1 MTLLLPMAYSL
12 PTAEQRKMPIIQT
25 SVPRVL
31 AVLAGVVLLGAPARV
46 SADTETI
53 RVAGAGFALGASPAI
68 HADTNQIK
76 LALQVPP
83 TALPFAQS
91 AVKQNPAPALL
102 GPDSKTPYFTVRF
115 ALPVPPDNDTN
126 LTGALTGLDPAVL
139 AHNHSPGFEIL
150 PNGDALAVYFSAKSS
165 SGANESGP
173 ETCFVQ
179 ARLRYGA
186 DQWDPPELFFDF
198 KGLNDQSGLLWND
211 GGTLRFFGGGR
222 GASPWLPFKLATSTN
237 HGATWTLSLPQ
248 LDRPATDFT
257 PQPIANAF
265 RDPIHGAIFFAMDAE
280 KDESFLWR
288 STDGGVHWHDMGG
301 RTSGRHSTMVPLD
314 DNGNLLSIG
323 GKNSAVNG
331 WSPVNLSTN
340 WGASWSTSTPSAFPP
355 LGGNQRPCLI
365 RLANGH
371 LCFVTD
377 SYHRK
382 SGKSPDDWKSGKGA
396 FVSIST
402 NNGATWR
409 IKQLPVALPHEA
421 DRNYGTL
428 GYATVRQ
435 APNGVIHILATMTQP
450 CLHYEL
456 NEAWVFS
463 DAGDLAPETSGG
475 EIRKFSE
482 NFPGGRLRI
491 MWNARI
497 CPNGRYLLEGTQT
510 TFYENGH
517 RQHEVNYAGGCK
529 TGPEIFWLPDGTQ
542 LWSWNHDLKTH
553 TSVWTQ
559 YWPNGARRL
568 QSTWNTR
575 PEARD
580 LKRGFAGLVAD
591 GPAYACDRD
600 GSLARKF
607 NFTNGVLAGEVQLR
621 KSDTQ

>member
-1 MTLLLPMAYSL
+1 
-12 PTAEQRKMPIIQT
+12 MPVIKT
-25 SVPRVL
+25 SSGRVL
-31 AVLAGVVLLGAPARV
+31 AALTSLLVLGGTAGAQ
-46 SADTETI
+46 ADTETI
-53 RVAGAGFALGASPAI
+53 PVRGAGFTLGANHSLRT
-68 HADTNQIK
+68 DTNQIT
-76 LALQVPP
+76 LALQPP
-83 TALPFAQS
+83 TSSLPFAQS
-91 AVKQNPAPALL
+91 AVKQGTAPARL
-102 GPDSKTPYFTVRF
+102 GPDPRTPYFTVRF

-150 PNGDALAVYFSAKSS
+150 PNGDALAVYFNAKSS

-211 GGTLRFFGGGR
+211 NGKLWFFGGGR
-222 GASPWLPFKLATSTN
+222 GASPWMPFKIATSTN
-237 HGATWTLSLPQ
+237 NGATWELSLPQ
-248 LDRPATDFT
+248 LDKPATDFT

-265 RDPIHGAIFFAMDAE
+265 RDPLHGAIFFAMDAD

-301 RTSGRHSTMVPLD
+301 RTSARHSTMVPLD
-314 DNGNLLSIG
+314 DRGNLLSIG
-323 GKNSAVNG
+323 GKNNAVNG
-331 WSPVNLSTN
+331 WSPVNTSSN
-340 WGASWSTSTPSAFPP
+340 WGASWNTSTPSAFPP

-365 RLANGH
+365 RLSNGH

-382 SGKSPDDWKSGKGA
+382 SGKSPDTWNLGKGS
-396 FVSIST
+396 FVAIST

-409 IKQLPVALPHEA
+409 SKPLPVALPHEA
-421 DRNYGTL
+421 DRNFGTL

-463 DAGDLAPETSGG
+463 DAGDVAPETSGG
-475 EIRKFSE
+475 ELRKFSE
-482 NFPGGRLRI
+482 NFPGGKLRI

-517 RQHEVNYAGGCK
+517 RQHEASYTGGCK
-529 TGPEIFWLPDGTQ
+529 TGAEIFWAPDGTKV
-542 LWSWNHDLKTH
+542 WSWNHDLKNH
-553 TSVWTQ
+553 TSLWTH
-559 YWPNGARRL
+559 YWSNGNKRVESA
-568 QSTWNTR
+568 WNTQ
-575 PEARD
+575 PTARD
-580 LKRGFAGLVAD
+580 LARTFSGLVAN
-591 GPAYACDRD
+591 GPARHWNED
-600 GSLARKF
+600 GRAGRIYH
-607 NFTNGVLAGEVQLR
+607 FTNGVLGVIPSGS
-621 KSDTQ
+621 K